1 VVKTSHN
8 GNGFRLDDPN
18 ALEVKRVL
26 SDVIRWYPVI
36 LLNGFGSGLS
46 GQFLTT
52 QDFYSVD
59 ERSHVCKPILIL
71 NLSAKKPGASS
82 SSVWSI
88 NSIYEKTQTI

>member
-1 VVKTSHN
+1 M
-8 GNGFRLDDPN
+8 DDPN

-36 LLNGFGSGLS
+36 LLKGFGSGLS
-46 GQFLTT
+46 GHFLTT

-59 ERSHVCKPILIL
+59 GMSRNCKPILIL

-82 SSVWSI
+82 SSVCSI
-88 NSIYEKTQTI
+88 NSIYEETQII